1 LAWCIPFPSCLGVL
15 PIPIVSLPPPIP
27 WCHFSGCMYVCMH
40 GCMHVYELSLFLLF
54 LCTPIP
60 CMYVWM
66 HVCMYACMYVC
77 MYSCTTIPC
86 MLVCICYHVYPFI
99 LFISLLILY
108 LSTIPCIHACMLAC
122 LLVFMHACMYA
133 YRDVLYSFTLYHLFH
148 LHPHQSYIHIL
159 LILILTNFHCPTLP
173 YSTLLYSTCTC
184 TCTCTPNP
192 PLYCISLLYL
202 HPCTSPR
209 LSINSILSINSY
221 SPWWVLVCCSS
232 HPFILSLHPV
242 LHPLCPCVH
251 AR

>member
-1 LAWCIPFPSCLGVL
+1 
-15 PIPIVSLPPPIP
+15 
-27 WCHFSGCMYVCMH
+27 
-40 GCMHVYELSLFLLF
+40 MHV
-54 LCTPIP
+54 
-60 CMYVWM
+60 
-66 HVCMYACMYVC
+66 CMYVC
-77 MYSCTTIPC
+77 MYVFMHYYPLYACMHLLPCLPFYPFYFSPNPLFVYYPLHPC
-86 MLVCICYHVYPFI
+86 MYAC
-99 LFISLLILY
+99 LLA
-108 LSTIPCIHACMLAC
+108 CIHACMYVCIQGCTLFIHPIPSISFAPPPI
-122 LLVFMHACMYA
+122 
-133 YRDVLYSFTLYHLFH
+133 LYTHTP
-148 LHPHQSYIHIL
+148 HPHPHPNQFPLS
-159 LILILTNFHCPTLP
+159 
-173 YSTLLYSTCTC
+173 YSTLLYSTLLYSTLLYS